1 MRTGRLQTV
10 MNAHFAAKGES
21 FTVQNYE
28 LLMPIPQRELDID
41 VNLAQNDG
49 Y

>member
-1 MRTGRLQTV
+1 